1 MAALQ
6 MNFKCKKVRQGD
18 PLSPFLFILAAEGL
32 NWQFKDAMNQGLLN
46 GLQVGGQSGPILTHL
61 QFADDTLI
69 FCQAYLDQIMLIR
82 RLLRGFETMSDLR
95 INYHKT
101 VICGIGV
108 DISLTESFAKI
119 LRCQFQCL
127 PLKYLG
133 MPLGVS
139 PRLKSTWQPVLDKLS
154 KRLSSSKRKHISFGG
169 RFLHDEILIQH
180 FTCVL
185 HVNIQ
190 NAHVS
195 GKSY

>member
-1 MAALQ
+1 MQ
-6 MNFKCKKVRQGD
+6 KGVRQGD

-169 RFLHDEILIQH
+169 RLLHDEILIQH